1 MNLNIAVPIPTHD
14 SRWTWPINVGP
25 TQSTLGVTAAAAYAT
40 SSSWPILTLSSTSC
54 PNGSTTVPAPT
65 PWAPGFHEH
74 QFASFY
80 DPVLSTSIAP
90 LFYPDI
96 CNGDSSSASRPSHAS
111 HRSDPSYAAS
121 TSTRPTPAPVHST
134 RPNVNISFGN
144 PNYPRSLQPTSPS
157 HVVTSQRAYT
167 SANTNTPHT
176 PVPSSSSLAEPA
188 AQYDRTSPLAGS
200 TPQNLPSFSWLEPL
214 ASTADSLRSTSHP
227 ASSNSAHPIN
237 RNTNTS
243 ILTPPSVNPI
253 IQPPPSVPGSNQ
265 PILTYHVHQSPF
277 STKLR
282 NSASFFFRGQFYQE
296 QAFSFGQTGHV
307 EPDRLDLYLDSDDN
321 HVDSWFM
328 ERWGPIPILPS
339 HNRRRILQDS
349 SMRFA
354 SRQGST
360 GTTAR
365 FVIEDVLQ
373 GIANYFQQ
381 GMSIEEIRLAKQM
394 IGERTLREERQRR
407 WDHSDSNEN
416 NDRILHLSGPEGR
429 GVSGFEPAY
438 LRCDVLRG
446 RLKFGGI
453 YLQRMGDGTRF
464 SYKMVLRLLPMRRVR
479 FAL

>member
-1 MNLNIAVPIPTHD
+1 MSPNIAVPINPIHD
-14 SRWTWPINVGP
+14 SRWTWPINVG
-25 TQSTLGVTAAAAYAT
+25 STLGVTAGAAYGT
-40 SSSWPILTLSSTSC
+40 SSWPILNLFSTSC
-54 PNGSTTVPAPT
+54 HGSTSVPGPT
-65 PWAPGFHEH
+65 PWAPGFHE
-74 QFASFY
+74 FASFY
-80 DPVLSTSIAP
+80 DPMLSTSTS
-90 LFYPDI
+90 
-96 CNGDSSSASRPSHAS
+96 CASYAS
-111 HRSDPSYAAS
+111 HRSDPFYDAS
-121 TSTRPTPAPVHST
+121 TSTRLTPASAPVHST

-144 PNYPRSLQPTSPS
+144 PHYPSSLQPTSPS

-167 SANTNTPHT
+167 SANANAPHT

-188 AQYDRTSPLAGS
+188 VQYDRTGPLAGS
-200 TPQNLPSFSWLEPL
+200 TPRNLPSFSWLEPL
-214 ASTADSLRSTSHP
+214 PSTSDSLRSTSHP
-227 ASSNSAHPIN
+227 ASRNSAHPIN
-237 RNTNTS
+237 RDANNS

-277 STKLR
+277 SAKLR
-282 NSASFFFRGQFYQE
+282 NSASFFRGQFYRE
-296 QAFSFGQTGHV
+296 QAFSFGQTVHV

-339 HNRRRILQDS
+339 SSYNRRCILQDS

-354 SRQGST
+354 SRPEDSTGST
-360 GTTAR
+360 TTPR

-416 NDRILHLSGPEGR
+416 DDRIPHLSSPEGH

-453 YLQRMGDGTRF
+453 YVQRMGDGTSF
-464 SYKMVLRLLPMRRVR
+464 KLVLRLLPMRRVR